1 MPFNVLSQWFGNG
14 TSLFNPNGNL
24 ENMCYFF
31 PSLLKF
37 PTWVMSPHL
46 VQEQLTEWRPTRYFS
61 MFYVQN
67 GGYQPQAQ
75 KELKWILFWLIF
87 VHNDMEPQ
95 QYSTPT
101 NGLILYTSLVQN
113 EGPKI
118 RMSTTTNSIL
128 YSPYLC
134 SKKWRSLILYWCYLN
149 TLLLSNVLKISQ
161 HKTRLNAAPPHTFFV
176 TILVR
181 CAWEGTKNEKKMI
194 PVRNELCTVNLEWF
208 GCVRNG
214 LPNHQIQSLYK
225 MGMADSTLICVQNGS
240 SEGVP
245 NEVHQ
250 PYCTNHLKAKIPC
263 TKC

>member
-1 MPFNVLSQWFGNG
+1 METHKVF
-14 TSLFNPNGNL
+14 
-24 ENMCYFF
+24 
-31 PSLLKF
+31 
-37 PTWVMSPHL
+37 
-46 VQEQLTEWRPTRYFS
+46 FS

-75 KELKWILFWLIF
+75 KELKWIVIWLIF

-128 YSPYLC
+128 YS
-134 SKKWRSLILYWCYLN
+134 CYLN
-149 TLLLSNVLKISQ
+149 TSLLPNVLKISQ
-161 HKTRLNAAPPHTFFV
+161 HKTRLNAAPPYTFLSGFWWGV
-176 TILVR
+176 LGKVPRMKTQ
-181 CAWEGTKNEKKMI
+181 MI
-194 PVRNELCTVNLEWF
+194 TVRNEFCTVNLEWF
-208 GCVRNG
+208 ACVRNG
-214 LPNHQIQSLYK
+214 LPKHQIQSLYK
-225 MGMADSTLICVQNGS
+225 MGMVDSTLICVQNGS
-240 SEGVP
+240 LEGVP